1 MANYGPRTNRGGR
14 AVIRAGGGPN
24 IASGSRRLDGGVV
37 ALTPLTAGLQ
47 VLEALTLVGINS
59 GHRGTIIDK
68 IMGMARIS
76 KIHIVGV
83 GGNICSH
90 QAGTV
95 YTSDSSKCATADK
108 TVRQAARRGATEI
121 I

>member
-83 GGNICSH
+83 GGNITCY
-90 QAGTV
+90 QARTV
-95 YTSDSSKCATADK
+95 ITACGSQRAAGNEA
-108 TVRQAARRGATEI
+108 VRQAARRGATEI